1 MGVFKCPHRHDEWSL
16 ASQRLQCV
24 DPNQYHCLL
33 DENGKDTEHCLG
45 KVWIPEGMCPEYNSK
60 VSKIDVSVC
69 ESSSCAKQTYWSNE
83 VYKYSVCLDK
93 TGTVTTDSSPQMTTP
108 NDSIQ
113 STNTVVAII
122 VPAII
127 LIIGVSL
134 TYIVWRRRR
143 RRRRKNQRDIDQHKD
158 EDVPL
163 RDRELLERNT
173 KDHQASDADILEKNR
188 VILYISDNKSS
199 VGIKMT
205 DLDSCGRFGK
215 SIFVSSLSM
224 WELEDD
230 TSLYFFRQPLDGIN
244 SVYHLEQISEEL
256 KEMHRQTTQTPAIY
270 FALSFNTGEW
280 WQYKTHLLK
289 YDFFNKAN
297 IIKI

>member
-1 MGVFKCPHRHDEWSL
+1 
-16 ASQRLQCV
+16 
-24 DPNQYHCLL
+24 
-33 DENGKDTEHCLG
+33 
-45 KVWIPEGMCPEYNSK
+45 MCPEYNSK

-163 RDRELLERNT
+163 RDRGTANLENHDAKHIPLTSIIKDERKLLERNT